1 MLRHAGERA
10 LRLLRGGLALRLRF
24 AAVLGRG
31 FGRGSFRGVVGLG
44 AAIVFFVVAA
54 KVKWAVGTTLLT
66 GIMAAAVIFFV
77 AGGLEWVSGMLGNT
91 VQTAK

>member
-1 MLRHAGERA
+1 MNIFDTINNLVSQAGVA
-10 LRLLRGGLALRLRF
+10 
-24 AAVLGRG
+24 
-31 FGRGSFRGVVGLG
+31 FRGVVGLG

-91 VQTAK
+91 VQTSN